1 MTRPWLTTAL
11 MAALCVALWFVALE
25 VSMRMTP

>member
-11 MAALCVALWFVALE
+11 MAIVCVALWFVALE

>member
-11 MAALCVALWFVALE
+11 MAIVCVALWFVALG
-25 VSMRMTP
+25 VAMGVD

>member
-11 MAALCVALWFVALE
+11 MAALCVALWFVALG
-25 VSMRMTP
+25 VAMMQ